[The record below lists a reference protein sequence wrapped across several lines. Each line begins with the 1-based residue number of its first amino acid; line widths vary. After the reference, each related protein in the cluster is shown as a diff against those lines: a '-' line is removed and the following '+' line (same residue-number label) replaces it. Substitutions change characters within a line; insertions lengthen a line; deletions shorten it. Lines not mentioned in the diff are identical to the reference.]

1 MTSDE
6 NFQIIKRIEIETEK
20 RKYTK
25 NEKENIQKNTVAK
38 ARKIKATMK
47 TKAQRNGVK
56 KSNPKLSIVSL
67 ETFTSILPDWLR

>member
-56 KSNPKLSIVSL
+56 NPTLNCQLCHLKP
-67 ETFTSILPDWLR
+67 LPAYCQIG